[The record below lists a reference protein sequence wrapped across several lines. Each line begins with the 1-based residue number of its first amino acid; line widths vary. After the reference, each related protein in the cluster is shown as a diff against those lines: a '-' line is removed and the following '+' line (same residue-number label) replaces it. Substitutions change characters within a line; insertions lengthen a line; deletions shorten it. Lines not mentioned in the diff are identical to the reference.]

1 MSPLTLAVKI
11 GSIVIAMIIL
21 LRLKVNLSLTIFLLS
36 AYTVV
41 VFQVNWQIALAA
53 AGGALVEAKTLQ
65 LMVIICM
72 VLYVAE
78 VQKAR
83 KMFDRLISSL
93 NSMIRDS
100 RLVAMISP
108 AIIGLLPMLGGAL
121 MSAPLVDV
129 STKKMN
135 MEAEFKT
142 FINYWFRHI
151 WEFVWPIYAALPILS
166 TLSSI
171 PLKTIILYQAP
182 FTTLNILSGLILSTW
197 YFKKHHIKREKPK
210 KITSFSQ
217 TVKDLF
223 EGVWPILSVILLFFV
238 ISIPLYISITLVAV
252 VLTAVKRL
260 RPKEIGD
267 MLFSKSMGKIVL
279 LIASVMV
286 FKRMI
291 EVSNAFN
298 SLQTMAVS
306 VGMVVA
312 FSFLVSF
319 TMGILTGVN
328 NAYIVIAYPILLPLI
343 QQVTAGQPGHFILL
357 SVYVYV
363 IGFAG
368 ILLSPLHLC
377 LILTNEYFKSSLYKV
392 YRYLGPL
399 GIILAVT
406 STVLVL
412 ILA

>member
-1 MSPLTLAVKI
+1 MSPLILALKI

-36 AYTVV
+36 VYTVV
-41 VFQVNWQIALAA
+41 LFQVNAKAALAA
-53 AGGALVEAKTLQ
+53 AGETLVEAKTLQ
-65 LMVIICM
+65 LIVIICM

-78 VQKAR
+78 VQKAK

-100 RLVAMISP
+100 RFVAMIGP

-151 WEFVWPIYAALPILS
+151 WEFVWPIYAALPIFS
-166 TLSSI
+166 TLSGI

-182 FTTLNILSGLILSTW
+182 FTILNIFTGLTLSAW
-197 YFKKHHIKREKPK
+197 YFKKHHIKREKPG
-210 KITSFSQ
+210 KITSFYQ
-217 TVKDLF
+217 TLKDLF

-238 ISIPLYISITLVAV
+238 LSIPLYISITLVAV
-252 VLTAVKRL
+252 ILTAVKRL
-260 RPKEIGD
+260 RPKEISD
-267 MLFSKSMGKIVL
+267 MLFSKSMGTIIL

-291 EVSNAFN
+291 EVSNAFKN
-298 SLQTMAVS
+298 LAAMEVS

-312 FSFLVSF
+312 LSFLVSF

-328 NAYIVIAYPILLPLI
+328 NAFIVIAYPILLPLI
-343 QQVTAGQPGHFILL
+343 QKLTAGHPDHYVLL

-399 GIILAVT
+399 GLILAAA
-406 STVLVL
+406 STALVL